1 MEEEAL
7 AKVSLEGGGDDLIE
21 KADPNT
27 RKGRWANALWVTF
40 GTISLTLGIIGIF
53 LPLLPTTPFL
63 LLAAACYCR
72 GSEKMHTWL
81 VEHKVFGKYI
91 KDYEEERGIRKRAK
105 ITAIVTM
112 WASILL
118 CIWYLDHSNS
128 IPDILLYVQVLLIII
143 LVGVT
148 IHLLK
153 LKTL

>member
-1 MEEEAL
+1 MEEE
-7 AKVSLEGGGDDLIE
+7 DTC
-21 KADPNT
+21 T
-27 RKGRWANALWVTF
+27 RKGRAVSAFWVTL
-40 GTISLTLGIIGIF
+40 GSLSLALGLIGIF

-81 VEHKVFGKYI
+81 IEHRLFGKYI
-91 KDYEEERGIRKRAK
+91 KDYEEERGIRKKAK
-105 ITAIVTM
+105 ITAIITM
-112 WASILL
+112 WASILF
-118 CIWYLDHSNS
+118 CIWYLGHSNT
-128 IPDILLYVQVLLIII
+128 IPDILLYVQALLIVI